1 LRIVILSRKATLYS
15 TRRLTQAARRRGHTV
30 RVMNPLDFTMV
41 LSTRN
46 PEMYYKGRKLEK
58 VDAVIP
64 RIGSSITFYGLA
76 VVRQFEMMGVYCVN
90 ESNAIARSRDKLRAL
105 QLLSRA
111 DEIGVPPTAIAR
123 RPEYARRMLSHVGGA
138 PAIVKLIQ
146 GTQGAG
152 VVIVDSKQ
160 SFDSV
165 IDAFHAIGQNILIQ
179 SFVKEAKG
187 QDIRALVVGRKV
199 VAAMTRRA
207 VEGEFRSNVHLGG
220 SAARAKLPP
229 EYRKAAVAAARRMDL
244 AVAGVDM
251 LASEEGP
258 MILEV
263 NSSPGLEGIERSSG
277 VDVADAIIDHVERN
291 ARRNKHRHPGRGR
304 HR

>member
-15 TRRLTQAARRRGHTV
+15 TRRLTSAARRRGHTV

-46 PEMYYKGRKLEK
+46 PEMYYKGRKLDR

-64 RIGSSITFYGLA
+64 RIGQSITFYGLA
-76 VVRQFEMMGVYCVN
+76 VVRQFEMMGVYCLN

-111 DEIGVPPTAIAR
+111 EEIGVPPTAIAR
-123 RPEYARRMLSHVGGA
+123 KPEFARRMLSHVGGA
-138 PAIVKLIQ
+138 PAIVKLIE
-146 GTQGAG
+146 GTQGKG

-179 SFVKEAKG
+179 NFVKEARG
-187 QDIRALVVGRKV
+187 QDIRALVVGRRV
-199 VAAMTRRA
+199 VAAMTRKA
-207 VEGEFRSNVHLGG
+207 VEGEFRSNVHLGA
-220 SAARAKLPP
+220 SAHRVRLAP
-229 EYRKAAVAAARRMDL
+229 EYRKAAVASAQKMGLR
-244 AVAGVDM
+244 VAGVDM
-251 LASEEGP
+251 LASDEGP
-258 MILEV
+258 MVMEV
-263 NSSPGLEGIERSSG
+263 NSSPGLEGIERASG
-277 VDVADAIIDHVERN
+277 IDVADAILEYLERD
-291 ARRNKHRHPGRGR
+291 ARRPHGNRDRVGR
-304 HR
+304 

>member
-1 LRIVILSRKATLYS
+1 MILSRKATLYS
-15 TRRLTQAARRRGHTV
+15 TRRLTQAARKRGHTV

-41 LSTRN
+41 LSTRK
-46 PEMYYKGRKLEK
+46 PEMYYRGRRLDR

-76 VVRQFEMMGVYCVN
+76 VVRQFEAMGVYTLN

-105 QLLSRA
+105 QILSGSH
-111 DEIGVPPTAIAR
+111 EIGVPPTAIAR

-179 SFVKEAKG
+179 NFVKEARG
-187 QDIRALVVGRKV
+187 QDIRAFVVGRRV
-199 VAAMTRRA
+199 VAAMTRKA
-207 VEGEFRSNVHLGG
+207 IEGEFRSNVHLGG
-220 SAARAKLPP
+220 SATRAKLPP
-229 EYRKAAVAAARRMDL
+229 EYRRAAIAAAREIGLR
-244 AVAGVDM
+244 VAGVDM

-258 MILEV
+258 MIMEV

-277 VDVADAIIDHVERN
+277 VDVADAVVAFIERD
-291 ARRNKHRHPGRGR
+291 AKPGKTKDRVRR
-304 HR
+304 

>member
-1 LRIVILSRKATLYS
+1 MRIVILSRKATLYS
-15 TRRLTQAARRRGHTV
+15 TKRLTQAARRRGHTV

-46 PEMYYKGRKLEK
+46 PELYHKARKIDR

-64 RIGSSITFYGLA
+64 RIGQSITFYGLA

-105 QLLSRA
+105 QLLSRS
-111 DEIGVPPTAIAR
+111 DEIGVPATAIAR
-123 RPEYARRMLSHVGGA
+123 RPDYARRMLAHVGGA
-138 PAIVKLIQ
+138 PVIVKLIQ

-152 VVIVDSKQ
+152 VVIADSKQ

-165 IDAFHAIGQNILIQ
+165 IDAFYAIGQNILVQ

-187 QDIRALVVGRKV
+187 QDIRAFVVGRKV
-199 VAAMTRRA
+199 VAAMTRKA

-220 SAARAKLPP
+220 SATRVKLSP
-229 EYRKAAVAAARRMDL
+229 EYRRAAVAAARRMGL
-244 AVAGVDM
+244 NVAGVDM
-251 LASEEGP
+251 LRSDEGP
-258 MILEV
+258 MIMEV
-263 NSSPGLEGIERSSG
+263 NSSPGLEGIERASG
-277 VDVADAIIDHVERN
+277 TDVADAVVGYLERN
-291 ARRNKHRHPGRGR
+291 ARPFRTRDRIGK
-304 HR
+304 

>member
-1 LRIVILSRKATLYS
+1 MKIVILSRKATLYS
-15 TRRLTQAARRRGHTV
+15 TRRLTQAARQRGHTV

-41 LSTRN
+41 LSTRR
-46 PEMYYKGRKLEK
+46 PELYFKGRKLEPP
-58 VDAVIP
+58 DAVIP
-64 RIGSSITFYGLA
+64 RIGQSITFFGLA
-76 VVRQFEMMGVYCVN
+76 VVRQFETMGVYCLN

-111 DEIGVPPTAIAR
+111 HEIGVPPTAIAR
-123 RPEYARRMLSHVGGA
+123 RPDYARRMLSHVGGA

-152 VVIVDSKQ
+152 VVIVDSRQ

-179 SFVKEAKG
+179 GFVQEAQG
-187 QDIRALVVGRKV
+187 TDIRAFVVGRRV

-220 SAARAKLPP
+220 SATRIKLSP
-229 EYRKAAVAAARRMDL
+229 EYRKAAVAAAQHMGL
-244 AVAGVDM
+244 NVAGVDM
-251 LASEEGP
+251 LASNEGP
-258 MILEV
+258 MIMEV
-263 NSSPGLEGIERSSG
+263 NSSPGLQGIERSSG
-277 VDVADAIIDHVERN
+277 VDVADSVIAYIERN
-291 ARRNKHRHPGRGR
+291 ARRGRTRDRVGR
-304 HR
+304 

>member
-1 LRIVILSRKATLYS
+1 MRIVILSRKATLYS

-30 RVMNPLDFTMV
+30 RVLNPLDFTMV
-41 LSTRN
+41 LSTRR
-46 PEMYYKGRKLEK
+46 PEIYYRGRKLDR

-64 RIGSSITFYGLA
+64 RIGQSITFYGLA
-76 VVRQFEMMGVYCVN
+76 VVRQFEMMGVYCLN

-105 QLLSRA
+105 QLLSRSGDIA
-111 DEIGVPPTAIAR
+111 IPPSAIAR
-123 RPEYARRMLSHVGGA
+123 KPEYARRMLSYIGGP
-138 PAIVKLIQ
+138 PAIVKLTQ

-165 IDAFHAIGQNILIQ
+165 IDAFHAIGQNILLQ
-179 SFVKEAKG
+179 AFVKEAKG

-220 SAARAKLPP
+220 TAAGLRLSP
-229 EYRKAAVAAARRMDL
+229 EYRRAAVAAAQRTGL
-244 AVAGVDM
+244 SLAGVDM
-251 LASEEGP
+251 LASDEGP
-258 MILEV
+258 MIMEV
-263 NSSPGLEGIERSSG
+263 NSSPGLEGIERAAG
-277 VDVADAIIDHVERN
+277 VDVADAVIAYVERN
-291 ARRNKHRHPGRGR
+291 APRGR
-304 HR
+304 TRDRVGK

>member
-1 LRIVILSRKATLYS
+1 MRIIILSRKASLYS
-15 TRRLTQAARRRGHTV
+15 TRRLTQAARKRGHTV

-46 PEMYYKGRKLEK
+46 PEIYYRGRKLSPLP
-58 VDAVIP
+58 DAVIP
-64 RIGSSITFYGLA
+64 RIGSSITFFGLA
-76 VVRQFEMMGVYCVN
+76 VVRQFEMMGVYCLN

-105 QLLSRA
+105 QLLSRSE
-111 DEIGVPPTAIAR
+111 EIGVPATAMAR
-123 RPEYARRMLSHVGGA
+123 KPDYARRMLTHVGGA
-138 PAIVKLIQ
+138 PALVKLLQ
-146 GTQGAG
+146 GAQGAG

-179 SFVKEAKG
+179 SFVKEAHG
-187 QDIRALVVGRKV
+187 SDIRAFVVGRKV

-207 VEGEFRSNVHLGG
+207 IEGEFRSNVHLGG
-220 SAARAKLPP
+220 TARRARLSP
-229 EYRKAAVAAARRMDL
+229 EYRRAAVAAARRMGL

-263 NSSPGLEGIERSSG
+263 NSSPGLQAIERSSQ
-277 VDVADAIIDHVERN
+277 VDVAAAVIAYVERN
-291 ARRNKHRHPGRGR
+291 ARPGRTGDKVGK
-304 HR
+304 

>member
-1 LRIVILSRKATLYS
+1 MKVVILSRKASLYS
-15 TRRLTQAARRRGHTV
+15 TRRLTNAARKRGHTV
-30 RVMNPLDFTMV
+30 RVLNPLDFTML

-46 PEMYYKGRKLEK
+46 PELYYRGRKLDR

-64 RIGSSITFYGLA
+64 RIGQSITFYGLA
-76 VVRQFEMMGVYCVN
+76 VVRQFETMGVYCVN
-90 ESNAIARSRDKLRAL
+90 DSNAIARSRDKLRAL
-105 QLLSRA
+105 QVLSRS
-111 DEIGVPPTAIAR
+111 DDVGVPPTAIAR
-123 RPEYARRMLSHVGGA
+123 RPDYARRMLNHVGGA
-138 PAIVKLIQ
+138 PVIVKLIQ

-199 VAAMTRRA
+199 VAAMTRKA

-220 SAARAKLPP
+220 SASRTRLPP
-229 EYRKAAVAAARRMDL
+229 EYRRAAVAAAQRMGL
-244 AVAGVDM
+244 RVAGVDM
-251 LASEEGP
+251 LTSDQGP
-258 MILEV
+258 MIMEV
-263 NSSPGLEGIERSSG
+263 NSSPGLEGIEKASG
-277 VDVADAIIDHVERN
+277 TDVADAVIAYVERMAPRGLN
-291 ARRNKHRHPGRGR
+291 RDRIGR
-304 HR
+304 

>member
-1 LRIVILSRKATLYS
+1 MKIVILSRKSTLYS
-15 TRRLTQAARRRGHTV
+15 TRRLTNAARKRGHTV

-46 PEMYYKGRKLEK
+46 PELYYRARKLDR

-64 RIGSSITFYGLA
+64 RIGQSITFYGLA
-76 VVRQFEMMGVYCVN
+76 VVRQFETMGVYCVN

-105 QLLSRA
+105 QILSRS

-123 RPEYARRMLSHVGGA
+123 RPDYARRMLTHVGGA
-138 PAIVKLIQ
+138 PVIVKLIQ

-179 SFVKEAKG
+179 SFVKEARG
-187 QDIRALVVGRKV
+187 EDIRAFVVGRKV
-199 VAAMTRRA
+199 VAAMTRKA
-207 VEGEFRSNVHLGG
+207 VEGEFRSNVHRGG
-220 SAARAKLPP
+220 SASRLRLPP
-229 EYRKAAVAAARRMDL
+229 EYRKAAVAAAQRMGL
-244 AVAGVDM
+244 RVAGVDM
-251 LASEEGP
+251 LASESGP
-258 MILEV
+258 MIMEV
-263 NSSPGLEGIERSSG
+263 NSSPGLEGIERASQ
-277 VDVADAIIDHVERN
+277 VDVADAVIAYLERM
-291 ARRNKHRHPGRGR
+291 APRGPIRDRVGR
-304 HR
+304 

>member
-15 TRRLTQAARRRGHTV
+15 TRRLTQAARGRGHTV

-41 LSTRN
+41 LSTQN
-46 PEMYYKGRKLEK
+46 PELYYKGRKVAK

-64 RIGSSITFYGLA
+64 RIGSSITFFGVA

-105 QLLSRA
+105 QLLSRS
-111 DEIGVPPTAIAR
+111 DDIGVPATAIAR
-123 RPEYARRMLSHVGGA
+123 KPEYAGRMLSHVGGA

-165 IDAFHAIGQNILIQ
+165 IDAFHAIGQNILVQ
-179 SFVKEAKG
+179 NFVKEAKG
-187 QDIRALVVGRKV
+187 SDIRAFVVGRRV
-199 VAAMTRRA
+199 VAAMTRKA

-220 SAARAKLPP
+220 SATSTRLSPA
-229 EYRKAAVAAARRMDL
+229 YRKAAVAGAQRMGL
-244 AVAGVDM
+244 SVAGVDM
-251 LASEEGP
+251 LASDAGP
-258 MILEV
+258 MIMEV

-277 VDVADAIIDHVERN
+277 VDVADAVIAYIERN
-291 ARRNKHRHPGRGR
+291 ARPGRTRDKVGK
-304 HR
+304 

>member
-1 LRIVILSRKATLYS
+1 LRIAILSRKATLYS
-15 TRRLTQAARRRGHTV
+15 TQRLTQAARRRGHTV

-46 PEMYYKGRKLEK
+46 PELYYKGRKLAPTP
-58 VDAVIP
+58 DAVIP
-64 RIGSSITFYGLA
+64 RIGQSITFFGLA
-76 VVRQFEMMGVYCVN
+76 VVRQFETMGVYCLN

-105 QLLSRA
+105 QILSQA
-111 DEIGVPPTAIAR
+111 AETGVPPTAIAR
-123 RPEYARRMLSHVGGA
+123 RPEYARRMLAHVGGA

-152 VVIVDSKQ
+152 VVIVDSRQ

-179 SFVKEAKG
+179 SFVKEARG
-187 QDIRALVVGRKV
+187 EDIRAFVVGRRM
-199 VAAMTRRA
+199 VAAMSRKA

-220 SAARAKLPP
+220 SASRIKLSP
-229 EYRKAAVAAARRMDL
+229 EYRKAAVAAARLMGLD
-244 AVAGVDM
+244 VAGVDM

-258 MILEV
+258 MIMEV
-263 NSSPGLEGIERSSG
+263 NSSPGLQGIERSSG
-277 VDVADAIIDHVERN
+277 VDVADAVIAHIERH
-291 ARRNKHRHPGRGR
+291 ATRRPRDPGGR
-304 HR
+304 

>member
-1 LRIVILSRKATLYS
+1 VRIVILSRKATLYS
-15 TRRLTQAARRRGHTV
+15 TKRLTQAARRRGHTV

-46 PEMYYKGRKLEK
+46 PEIYYKGRKLDR

-64 RIGSSITFYGLA
+64 RIGQSITFFGVA
-76 VVRQFEMMGVYCVN
+76 VVRQFEMMGVYCLN
-90 ESNAIARSRDKLRAL
+90 DSTAIARSRDKLRAL
-105 QLLSRA
+105 QLLSRT

-123 RPEYARRMLSHVGGA
+123 KPEYARRMLAHVGGA

-179 SFVKEAKG
+179 NFVKEAKG
-187 QDIRALVVGRKV
+187 HDIRAFVVGRKV
-199 VAAMTRRA
+199 VAAMTRKA

-220 SAARAKLPP
+220 SAARTKLSP
-229 EYRKAAVAAARRMDL
+229 EYRKAAVAAARKMGL
-244 AVAGVDM
+244 SMAGVDM
-251 LASEEGP
+251 LASDEGP
-258 MILEV
+258 MIMEV
-263 NSSPGLEGIERSSG
+263 NSSPGLEGIERASNI
-277 VDVADAIIDHVERN
+277 DVADAVIAYIERN
-291 ARRNKHRHPGRGR
+291 VRVGRRSRDRIGK
-304 HR
+304 

>member
-1 LRIVILSRKATLYS
+1 MRIAILSRKASLYS
-15 TRRLTQAARRRGHTV
+15 TRRLTLAARKRGHTV

-46 PEMYYKGRKLEK
+46 PEIYYRGRKLSPTP
-58 VDAVIP
+58 DAVIP
-64 RIGSSITFYGLA
+64 RIGQSITFFGLA
-76 VVRQFEMMGVYCVN
+76 VVRQFEMMGVYCLN

-105 QLLSRA
+105 QLLSRSE
-111 DEIGVPPTAIAR
+111 EIGVPPTAMAR
-123 RPEYARRMLSHVGGA
+123 KPDYARRMLSHVGGA
-138 PAIVKLIQ
+138 PVIVKLIQ

-152 VVIVDSKQ
+152 VVIADSKQ

-179 SFVKEAKG
+179 SFLAEAKG
-187 QDIRALVVGRKV
+187 MDIRAFVVGRRV

-220 SAARAKLPP
+220 TARRAKLPP
-229 EYRKAAVAAARRMDL
+229 EYRRAAVAGARRMGL

-251 LASEEGP
+251 VASDEGP
-258 MILEV
+258 MIMEV
-263 NSSPGLEGIERSSG
+263 NSSPGLQGIERATG
-277 VDVADAIIDHVERN
+277 IDVANAVIAYVERN
-291 ARRNKHRHPGRGR
+291 AGRGGTR
-304 HR
+304 DRIGK

>member
-1 LRIVILSRKATLYS
+1 MRIVILSRKASLYS
-15 TRRLTQAARRRGHTV
+15 TKRLTQAARKRGHTV
-30 RVMNPLDFTMV
+30 RIMNPLDFTMV
-41 LSTRN
+41 LSTRR
-46 PEMYYKGRKLEK
+46 PELFHRGRKVNG

-76 VVRQFEMMGVYCVN
+76 VVRQFEMMGVYCLN

-105 QLLSRA
+105 QLLSRSE
-111 DEIGVPPTAIAR
+111 EIGVPPTAIAR
-123 RPEYARRMLSHVGGA
+123 EPVYARRMLSHVGGA

-165 IDAFHAIGQNILIQ
+165 IDAFHAINQNILIQ

-199 VAAMTRRA
+199 VASMTRKA

-220 SAARAKLPP
+220 SATHVKLSPD
-229 EYRKAAVAAARRMDL
+229 YRRAAVAAAQHMGL
-244 AVAGVDM
+244 SMAGVDM
-251 LASEEGP
+251 LASDEGP
-258 MILEV
+258 MIMEV

-277 VDVADAIIDHVERN
+277 VDVADAAIRYIERT
-291 ARRNKHRHPGRGR
+291 AKPGRTRDRVGK
-304 HR
+304 

>member
-1 LRIVILSRKATLYS
+1 MKLVILSRRASLYS
-15 TRRLTQAARRRGHTV
+15 TRRLTQAARKRGHTV

-46 PEMYYKGRKLEK
+46 PELYYKGRKMDS

-76 VVRQFEMMGVYCVN
+76 VVRQFEMIGTYCVN

-111 DEIGVPPTAIAR
+111 DEIGVPATAIAR
-123 RPEYARRMLSHVGGA
+123 RPDHARRMLAHVGGA

-187 QDIRALVVGRKV
+187 TDIRALVVGRRV

-220 SAARAKLPP
+220 SATRANLPP
-229 EYRKAAVAAARRMDL
+229 EYRKAAVAAAQRMGL
-244 AVAGVDM
+244 GVAGVDM
-251 LASEEGP
+251 LASDEGP
-258 MILEV
+258 MIMEV

-277 VDVADAIIDHVERN
+277 VDVADAIIAHIERN
-291 ARRNKHRHPGRGR
+291 ARPGRTRDKVGK
-304 HR
+304 

>member
-1 LRIVILSRKATLYS
+1 MRIVILSRKASLYS
-15 TRRLTQAARRRGHTV
+15 TRRLTAAARARGHTV

-41 LSTRN
+41 LNTGR
-46 PEMYYKGRKLEK
+46 PELYHRGRKVEA

-76 VVRQFEMMGVYCVN
+76 VVRQFESMGVYCVN

-105 QLLSRA
+105 QILSRS
-111 DEIGVPPTAIAR
+111 DEIGVPATAIAR
-123 RPEYARRMLSHVGGA
+123 RPEYARRMLGSVGGP

-165 IDAFHAIGQNILIQ
+165 IDAFHAINQNILVQ
-179 SFVKEAKG
+179 NFVKEAKG
-187 QDIRALVVGRKV
+187 SDIRALVVGRRV
-199 VAAMTRRA
+199 VGAMTRTA

-220 SAARAKLPP
+220 SARTTKLPAA
-229 EYRKAAVAAARRMDL
+229 YRKAAVAAASRMGL
-244 AVAGVDM
+244 SVAGVDM
-251 LASEEGP
+251 LASDEGP
-258 MILEV
+258 MIMEV
-263 NSSPGLEGIERSSG
+263 NSSPGLEGIERATG
-277 VDVADAIIDHVERN
+277 ADIADAVIAYIERN
-291 ARRNKHRHPGRGR
+291 ARPGRTRDRVGS
-304 HR
+304 

>member
-1 LRIVILSRKATLYS
+1 VKIIILSRKATLYS
-15 TRRLTQAARRRGHTV
+15 TRRLTSTARKRGHTV

-46 PEMYYKGRKLEK
+46 PEIYYRGRKLDPP
-58 VDAVIP
+58 DAVIP

-76 VVRQFEMMGVYCVN
+76 VVRHFEMMGVYCVN
-90 ESNAIARSRDKLRAL
+90 EADAIARSRDKLRAL
-105 QLLSRA
+105 QLLSRSE
-111 DEIGVPPTAIAR
+111 EIGVPPTAIAR
-123 RPEYARRMLSHVGGA
+123 KPDYARRMLSHVGGA

-187 QDIRALVVGRKV
+187 TDIRAFVVGRRV

-207 VEGEFRSNVHLGG
+207 IEGEFRSNVHLGG
-220 SAARAKLPP
+220 SATRTKLPP
-229 EYRKAAVAAARRMDL
+229 EYRKAAVHATERMGL
-244 AVAGVDM
+244 KIAGVDM
-251 LASEEGP
+251 LASDEGP
-258 MILEV
+258 MIMEV

-277 VDVADAIIDHVERN
+277 VDVADAVINYVERN
-291 ARRNKHRHPGRGR
+291 AQRRRSKKVRR
-304 HR
+304 

>member
-1 LRIVILSRKATLYS
+1 MRLMILSRGPRLYS

-30 RVMNPLDFTMV
+30 RVCNPLDFTMV

-46 PEMYYKGRKLEK
+46 PEIYYKGRKIDG

-64 RIGSSITFYGLA
+64 RIGQSITFYGLA

-105 QLLSRA
+105 QLLSKS
-111 DEIGVPPTAIAR
+111 DEIGVPATAIAR
-123 RPEYARRMLSHVGGA
+123 KPDYARRMLSHVGGA
-138 PAIVKLIQ
+138 PAIVKLIE

-187 QDIRALVVGRKV
+187 QDIRAFVVGRRV
-199 VAAMTRRA
+199 VASMTRKA

-220 SAARAKLPP
+220 SAAKVKLPP
-229 EYRKAAVAAARRMDL
+229 EYRKAAVAAAQKMGLR
-244 AVAGVDM
+244 VAGVDM
-251 LASEEGP
+251 LASDEGP
-258 MILEV
+258 MVMEV
-263 NSSPGLEGIERSSG
+263 NSSPGLEGIERASG
-277 VDVADAIIDHVERN
+277 VDVADAVITFIERD
-291 ARRNKHRHPGRGR
+291 ARRGAGRDRVGR
-304 HR
+304 

>member
-1 LRIVILSRKATLYS
+1 MKVVILSRKASLYS
-15 TRRLTQAARRRGHTV
+15 TRRLTQAARKRGHTV

-46 PEMYYKGRKLEK
+46 PELYYKGRKMDM

-76 VVRQFEMMGVYCVN
+76 VVRQFEMIGTYCVN

-111 DEIGVPPTAIAR
+111 DDIGVPATAIAR
-123 RPEYARRMLSHVGGA
+123 RPDHARRMLAHVGGA

-187 QDIRALVVGRKV
+187 TDIRALVVGRRV

-220 SAARAKLPP
+220 SATRAKLPA
-229 EYRKAAVAAARRMDL
+229 EYRKAAVAAAHRMGL
-244 AVAGVDM
+244 GVAGVDM
-251 LASEEGP
+251 LASDDGP
-258 MILEV
+258 MIMEV

-277 VDVADAIIDHVERN
+277 VDVADAIIAHTERN
-291 ARRNKHRHPGRGR
+291 ARPGRTRDKVGK
-304 HR
+304 

>member
-1 LRIVILSRKATLYS
+1 LKLVILSRKATLYS
-15 TRRLTQAARRRGHTV
+15 TRRLTQAARKRGHTV

-41 LSTRN
+41 LSSQR
-46 PEMYYKGRKLEK
+46 PEIFYKGRKVDR

-64 RIGSSITFYGLA
+64 RIGQSITFFGLA

-105 QLLSRA
+105 QLLSVA
-111 DEIGVPPTAIAR
+111 EEIGVPPTAMAR
-123 RPEYARRMLSHVGGA
+123 RPDYARRMLHHVGGA

-179 SFVKEAKG
+179 NFVKEAKG
-187 QDIRALVVGRKV
+187 HDIRAFVVGRRV
-199 VAAMTRRA
+199 VAAMTRKA

-220 SAARAKLPP
+220 SAEKTRLPP
-229 EYRKAAVAAARRMDL
+229 EYRKAAVAAARRMGL
-244 AVAGVDM
+244 NVAGVDM
-251 LASEEGP
+251 LASDEGP
-258 MILEV
+258 MIMEV

-277 VDVADAIIDHVERN
+277 VDIAGTVIDYVERN
-291 ARRNKHRHPGRGR
+291 ARRGRAKDRVGR
-304 HR
+304 